1 MRNLNVLSA
10 GATAI
15 LLAALVLA
23 IQTALP
29 APARAVDP
37 PQVKVGADVRL
48 RGYYLDNWLDF
59 DDAQKRDEWSVFR
72 LRTRVYVSAA
82 MENGVSAYVRIGN
95 QNFSEGVT
103 AVPSADG
110 DKWEEENKSNKFFV
124 DAAYISVKDLFG
136 LPLELLAGR
145 QNLMYGS
152 GWVIA
157 DGQSQYGST
166 STYIDGIKLVW
177 RMGTNVALDALYFKD
192 EEKKRDSV
200 TPDDI
205 TFAGFYLTSKAP
217 LPIGQQ
223 EIYVL
228 GRFDQ
233 TIRKEVYMAGARLSN
248 RYESGVDYSA
258 EGAWQAGKARPKI
271 DQNAY
276 GLKID
281 LGYTIETAATPR
293 LYGGFVRL
301 TGDDYGTEDEFEG
314 WDVFYGGWPQYG
326 DLLAWRYVNAGTD
339 NAISI
344 YDPNY
349 NALST
354 VAGEA
359 VYSNLNMY
367 TAGLELRPVDGLK
380 FGFSYSRMIADHTTD
395 GIDAGL
401 GNYYQLTGEYR
412 YSPHLTFGLYAALI
426 DPGDAF
432 VGRNDPASEAFWEVN
447 LSF

>member
-1 MRNLNVLSA
+1 VLASA
-10 GATAI
+10 FPAALRSAP
-15 LLAALVLA
+15 LLAALLSA
-23 IQTALP
+23 FP
-29 APARAVDP
+29 APAHAVDP
-37 PQVKVGADVRL
+37 PQVKVGAEVRL
-48 RGYYLDNWLDF
+48 RGYYLDNFLDF
-59 DDAQKRDEWSVFR
+59 DDAGSRDEWSVFR

-110 DKWEEENKSNKFFV
+110 DRWEEENKSNKFFV
-124 DAAYISVKDLFG
+124 DAAYIDVKDMFG

-152 GWVIA
+152 GWIIA

-192 EEKKRDSV
+192 EEKKRDET

-205 TFAGFYLTSKAP
+205 TLAGFYLTSRAP

-223 EIYVL
+223 EVYFL

-248 RYESGVDYSA
+248 RFESGIDYSA
-258 EGAWQAGKARPKI
+258 EGAWQTGKARPNV

-301 TGDDYGTEDEFEG
+301 TGDDSSTEDEFEG
-314 WDVFYGGWPQYG
+314 WDVFYGGWPQFG
-326 DLLAWRYVNAGTD
+326 DLLAWRYVNAGAD

-344 YDPNY
+344 YDPGY

-354 VAGEA
+354 VPGEA
-359 VYSNLNMY
+359 VYSNFDMY
-367 TAGLELRPVDGLK
+367 TAGIEIRPVAALK
-380 FGFSYSRMIADHTTD
+380 AGFSYSKMIAGRTID
-395 GIDAGL
+395 GIDTGL
-401 GNYYQLTGEYR
+401 GDYYQLTADYR
-412 YSPHLTFGLYAALI
+412 YSPHLTFALYTALI
-426 DPGDAF
+426 DPGEAF
-432 VGRNDPASEAFWEVN
+432 VGRHDPAGEAFWEVN